1 MRKTL
6 LTAMFLVL
14 MTITAGSVFAAT
26 SSTVDDVFGIK
37 VGKPFTLPDCT
48 ASKADT
54 LCIFSAY
61 MSREAGEEAFTPV
74 HVPSKSLPSYVD
86 PRSVRICVHEGKV
99 LIVRYSILDKPNGG
113 QNGLDL
119 YHDLTSKYGGQDV
132 FTQEAVTVPDW
143 TTPNHIRTVSVHVQ
157 WDLTEVIVSV
167 DAKDLSGIS
176 FATIEVYAQ
185 TTPPPKP
192 VQLKGDDEDE

>member
-6 LTAMFLVL
+6 VSAMFLVL

-26 SSTVDDVFGIK
+26 NSMVEDVFGIK
-37 VGKPFTLPDCT
+37 VGKLFTLPDCT

-99 LIVRYSILDKPNGG
+99 LIVRYSILDKPSG

-119 YHDLTSKYGGQDV
+119 SHDLTSKYGGQDV

-143 TTPNHIRTVSVHVQ
+143 TTPSHIRTVSIHVQ
-157 WDLTEVIVSV
+157 WDLPEVIVTLN
-167 DAKDLSGIS
+167 AKDLSGIG
-176 FATIEVYAQ
+176 FATVEVYAQ